1 MKLATLRTA
10 IASLALLT
18 AQLAWAHAYPTHQE
32 PSAGSTAP
40 ATLNAVVIDFDDGL
54 EPAFSSIEVTDAQG
68 KSVIREKAKVDA
80 SNSKRMSV
88 ALNALTPG
96 KYSVVW
102 VAVAADGHRTTGHYS
117 FDVK

>member
-10 IASLALLT
+10 VAAFTLLA

-32 PSAGSTAP
+32 PPAGSTAP

-54 EPAFSSIEVTDAQG
+54 EPAFSSIDVMDSQG

-80 SNSKRMSV
+80 GNNKRMSV

-102 VAVAADGHRTTGHYS
+102 IAVAADGHRTTGHYT